1 MSDNEFRIPS
11 QGPGI
16 PDHALSQGIP
26 QIIED
31 VIEPKY
37 PHNGELGAFLIF
49 QRPGELGF
57 VGVPVPIAYGAMI
70 AVIPVGMAQIVRGEM
85 AKAIALQKAAAEKAA
100 RSNGRVG

>member
-1 MSDNEFRIPS
+1 MSNEFRIPS

-16 PDHALSQGIP
+16 PDPALSQGI

-37 PHNGELGAFLIF
+37 PNTGELGAFLIF

-70 AVIPVGMAQIVRGEM
+70 AVIPIGMAQILRGEM
-85 AKAIALQKAAAEKAA
+85 AKAVALQKAAAEKAA